1 MNTTFPSTRGFCCAV
16 STHWLGCRTNR
27 QLFLNAELWGRSTDV
42 PWAVI
47 FPNAGNVP
55 RHPSQLYEFALEG
68 VLLFIILWLY
78 SAKKRPVGAVSG
90 LFLLGYGSFRF
101 IVEYFREPDAHIGL
115 YQMGLSQGQLLC
127 LPMIALGI
135 GLIVRAYMRG
145 KDHVEQQKI

>member
-1 MNTTFPSTRGFCCAV
+1 M
-16 STHWLGCRTNR
+16 
-27 QLFLNAELWGRSTDV
+27 
-42 PWAVI
+42 
-47 FPNAGNVP
+47 
-55 RHPSQLYEFALEG
+55 
-68 VLLFIILWLY
+68 LWLF

-145 KDHVEQQKI
+145 KDRVEQQKI